1 MKALGS
7 VARFAP
13 WIGGDTF
20 TLADIVAANTI
31 PLATMVTQKLCDID
45 LMAELPAI
53 GDWMARVNDRD
64 SMKQINADRA

>member
-1 MKALGS
+1 MTLGLGRY
-7 VARFAP
+7 V
-13 WIGGDTF
+13 

-45 LMAELPAI
+45 SAELPAI

>member
-1 MKALGS
+1 MCIRDS
-7 VARFAP
+7 
-13 WIGGDTF
+13 
-20 TLADIVAANTI
+20 IVAANTI